1 MSEVIR
7 TFNSTEEY
15 IQFINQQKI
24 NETYIE
30 AVEEALDKK
39 ITQEELNKL
48 FTEFTDAEA
57 EMNIAEELFIHDKI
71 SKKEMKQIRT
81 RYTKSKNN
89 LNSAI
94 DEFYKEEQ

>member
-1 MSEVIR
+1 MEIVR

-30 AVEEALDKK
+30 AVEEALDKR

-57 EMNIAEELFIHDKI
+57 EMNIAEELFVQDKI

>member
-1 MSEVIR
+1 MEIVR

-30 AVEEALDKK
+30 AVEEALDKR
-39 ITQEELNKL
+39 

-57 EMNIAEELFIHDKI
+57 EMNIAEELFVQDKI